1 MPAFVIGS
9 VSMKLEA
16 SDSAQGK
23 KFGTYV
29 AIDGTT
35 IIAGSPADFSKG
47 TNSGAALVF
56 TKADGVWTEQAKSAG
71 ADTGI
76 DLLGQVVAVSNDT
89 VVLGATGDTP
99 VDTGSGSAYVFA
111 RSGGVW
117 TQQAKLIASDAGL
130 GDQFGLSVAISGDTI
145 IVGAPTDAP
154 LGINSGSAY
163 VFTRTGEIWTEQ
175 AKLTGSGQFPQEACL
190 VGLSR

>member
-76 DLLGQVVAVSNDT
+76 DALLGQVVAVSNDT
-89 VVLGATGDTP
+89 VVLGAPGTRPWTP
-99 VDTGSGSAYVFA
+99 VLDRPMCLHVAAEYGPNKPSSSPAT
-111 RSGGVW
+111 
-117 TQQAKLIASDAGL
+117 L
-130 GDQFGLSVAISGDTI
+130 GWETNL
-145 IVGAPTDAP
+145 
-154 LGINSGSAY
+154 
-163 VFTRTGEIWTEQ
+163 
-175 AKLTGSGQFPQEACL
+175 AC
-190 VGLSR
+190 R